1 LLVSTITNFVTDK
14 RIYLDYFCKRSNT
27 FVTNDVTPTSALAIA
42 LNAAGLTT
50 TWKAI
55 GSTASVDARDNT
67 GTNPSTGTGV
77 PIYAIDGNLIANNN
91 ADLWDGQI
99 NLPIYTT
106 PNDVGSINDVWTG
119 SLSDGSGAVLQSTP
133 LGGVSPYYPHS
144 NYGNSGATYGN
155 WINAGDR
162 DYSQV
167 FGMYGLSS
175 ILTVPTPPAPVPVPE
190 PSSLL
195 GLITLGG
202 LMLGG
207 AVRLTGGGSD
217 T

>member
-1 LLVSTITNFVTDK
+1 MKLQLGIVSGVALATLVTASAAQAALVVVPPSLAPGAQYRLVFLTDSTRNATSTD
-14 RIYLDYFCKRSNT
+14 INDYNT

-106 PNDVGSINDVWTG
+106 PNDLSSISDVWTG
-119 SLSDGSGAVLQSTP
+119 SLSDGSGAVST
-133 LGGVSPYYPHS
+133 
-144 NYGNSGATYGN
+144 
-155 WINAGDR
+155 
-162 DYSQV
+162 
-167 FGMYGLSS
+167 
-175 ILTVPTPPAPVPVPE
+175 
-190 PSSLL
+190 
-195 GLITLGG
+195 
-202 LMLGG
+202 
-207 AVRLTGGGSD
+207 
-217 T
+217 